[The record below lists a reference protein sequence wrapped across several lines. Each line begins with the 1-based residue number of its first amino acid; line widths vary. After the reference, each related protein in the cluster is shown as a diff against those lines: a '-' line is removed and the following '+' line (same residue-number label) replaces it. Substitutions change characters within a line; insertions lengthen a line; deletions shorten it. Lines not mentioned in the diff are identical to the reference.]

1 MYLYD
6 LGKGVSR
13 YALTTALK
21 RFLHGTRIRQGATS
35 LWEGTLLSRFF
46 AQLSGS
52 KETCQASRE
61 PAGISIRK
69 SLEARRTEN
78 YHSRLTLD
86 IIRYLINSLYNIIS
100 YNISIDTILSGDPS
114 DPGDPAYIV
123 DIYKPTS
130 PQPTGAKP
138 LGSGILPKMNSTI
151 STNQINLT

>member
-13 YALTTALK
+13 YVAHGFDKEQLCYGRAHCSLA
-21 RFLHGTRIRQGATS
+21 FLHSSQEVKKPARPAVS
-35 LWEGTLLSRFF
+35 
-46 AQLSGS
+46 
-52 KETCQASRE
+52 
-61 PAGISIRK
+61 PAGISIRR

-86 IIRYLINSLYNIIS
+86 IIRYLINSLYNNIIS

-138 LGSGILPKMNSTI
+138 LGSGILPKMNST
-151 STNQINLT
+151 